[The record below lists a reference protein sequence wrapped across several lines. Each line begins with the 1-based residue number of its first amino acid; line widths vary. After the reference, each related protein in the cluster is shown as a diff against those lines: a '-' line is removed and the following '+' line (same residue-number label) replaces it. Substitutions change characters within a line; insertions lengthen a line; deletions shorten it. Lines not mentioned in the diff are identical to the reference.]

1 MFRPGKLKF
10 LTLALQV
17 LLGDAP
23 VQLSDEKVN
32 VAGLHF
38 SAMQVVADVT
48 KAHQQYWRVLA

>member
-1 MFRPGKLKF
+1 MSALARVKF
-10 LTLALQV
+10 FTLVSQV

-38 SAMQVVADVT
+38 SAMQVVADVAQ
-48 KAHQQYWRVLA
+48 AHRQYWSVLS